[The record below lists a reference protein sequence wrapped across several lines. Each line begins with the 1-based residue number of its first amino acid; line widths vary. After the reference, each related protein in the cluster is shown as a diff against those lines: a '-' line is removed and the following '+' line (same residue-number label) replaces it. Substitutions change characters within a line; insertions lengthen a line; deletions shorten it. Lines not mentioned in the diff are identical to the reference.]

1 MVSGPFYILSLENH
15 SLPWVSFQDGGMVLE
30 ESTFL
35 CSIDMSRTWLLLY
48 YLIGKQATES
58 QVPYSQNF
66 TFMKWWWSSS
76 KVAIQTFKEP
86 EEVTFYLDNY
96 KGDWLASSEIQ
107 DSLNLIN
114 SWVRCKGQQQWA
126 RTKVWNQKC

>member
-66 TFMKWWWSSS
+66 TFMKW
-76 KVAIQTFKEP
+76 
-86 EEVTFYLDNY
+86 
-96 KGDWLASSEIQ
+96 
-107 DSLNLIN
+107 
-114 SWVRCKGQQQWA
+114 
-126 RTKVWNQKC
+126 